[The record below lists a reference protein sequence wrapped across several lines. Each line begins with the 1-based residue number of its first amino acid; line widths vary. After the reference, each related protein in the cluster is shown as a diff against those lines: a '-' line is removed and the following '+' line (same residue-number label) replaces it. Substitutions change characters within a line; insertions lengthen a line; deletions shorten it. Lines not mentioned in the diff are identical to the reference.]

1 MEDTVTKKINELDKN
16 IKLNDAEQR
25 AAAERAAAERAVQ
38 AVRELQKVIDSAR
51 ARRKSDE
58 TK

>member
-16 IKLNDAEQR
+16 IKLNDAEQ
-25 AAAERAAAERAVQ
+25 RAAAERAVQ